1 VALASDQHGSNPS
14 QNGLPKR
21 SKVCPEIVVLA
32 LTSIDLHS
40 LGLAWISSDEIPVM
54 SHLHAPHFCIVCVET
69 TETGMIPGET
79 DL

>member
-1 VALASDQHGSNPS
+1 MALASDQHGSNPS

-40 LGLAWISSDEIPVM
+40 LGLAWISLGEIPVI
-54 SHLHAPHFCIVCVET
+54 SQLHFPCFCFVCALFVPRRPRQ
-69 TETGMIPGET
+69 G
-79 DL
+79 